1 MARRQ
6 ILVTGLIDQH
16 HKDFNVPVEEAKA
29 FYEKNKDMYQQA
41 MVRVIFIT
49 GMSETRNVGDNKVT
63 RARTPEDIKAR
74 AETAAKLAREGTGFR
89 DGSKRILG

>member
-1 MARRQ
+1 MLAAAEKAGLDKQSPFKERIAMARRQ

-16 HKDFNVPVEEAKA
+16 HKEFNVPIDQAKA

-49 GMSETRNVGDNKVT
+49 GMSETRDT
-63 RARTPEDIKAR
+63 H
-74 AETAAKLAREGTGFR
+74 RE
-89 DGSKRILG
+89 K